1 MTGSGSRTG
10 SGRSREPGGPPRP
23 GLRADFPWWLVAV
36 LLLGIAGAAGMAADP
51 IYASIARTLM
61 GGLWVTIWVT
71 VVAFALSSG
80 LGLLLAAALVSRN
93 VVLRQ
98 LARFYVEILR
108 GIPMLVLLL
117 YVAFVLAPALVAGWN
132 ALIGPLGLDPV
143 AVRDFPLVWR
153 AIVALALGYSAFIA
167 EVFRAGIAA
176 VDKGQIEAAK
186 ALGLS
191 SGQRFRLVVLPQA
204 IRTILPPLGNDLVA
218 LVKDSSL
225 VSVLGVTDITQIGK
239 VYAAGSFRFFETY
252 NVVAFLYL
260 TMTIG
265 LGLAIRALERR
276 LDARDRDPG
285 RRDSLLPPHP

>member
-1 MTGSGSRTG
+1 MTGAGGGSA
-10 SGRSREPGGPPRP
+10 REPKP
-23 GLRADFPWWLVAV
+23 GMRADFPWWLVAV
-36 LLLGIAGAAGMAADP
+36 LLLGVAGAAGMATDP
-51 IYASIARTLM
+51 VYASIATTLL

-71 VVAFALSSG
+71 AVAFLLSSG
-80 LGLLLAAALVSRN
+80 LGLLLAAALVSRQ

-108 GIPMLVLLL
+108 GVPMLVLLL

-132 ALIGPLGLDPV
+132 ALTGPLGLAPV

-186 ALGLS
+186 ALGLAP
-191 SGQRFRLVVLPQA
+191 GQRFRLVVLPQA

-225 VSVLGVTDITQIGK
+225 VSVLGVADITQLGK

-276 LDARDRDPG
+276 LDARDRDQG
-285 RRDSLLPPHP
+285 QDRRETRPQSHP